1 MTEHFFIIGAQRTGT
16 TYLYH
21 LLAEHLEIE
30 MAQPLKP
37 EPKYFLIDSLF
48 AQGLETYQ
56 TRYFSGKSG
65 VWLRGEKSTSYIESE
80 KAAERVARCFPNAK
94 ILIVLREPVSRA
106 ISNYWFSVNNG
117 LETLPLAEAFYQ
129 EDSRWQDYDHAR
141 ISASPYAYLR
151 RGKYIDY
158 LVLYEAYFPASNI
171 HCLLHEQLLADPE
184 SLPDLYRFLGVA
196 SDFEP
201 AGRGQKVNPSARD
214 EREISPE
221 LARYLREYFADSNA
235 RLAAHLGLALRR
247 WWG

>member
-1 MTEHFFIIGAQRTGT
+1 V
-16 TYLYH
+16 
-21 LLAEHLEIE
+21 
-30 MAQPLKP
+30 
-37 EPKYFLIDSLF
+37 
-48 AQGLETYQ
+48 
-56 TRYFSGKSG
+56 SGC
-65 VWLRGEKSTSYIESE
+65 
-80 KAAERVARCFPNAK
+80 AERKAPAISNRKRRLN
-94 ILIVLREPVSRA
+94 A

-201 AGRGQKVNPSARD
+201 AGRGEKVNPSARD

-235 RLAAHLGLALRR
+235 RLAAHLGLDLRR